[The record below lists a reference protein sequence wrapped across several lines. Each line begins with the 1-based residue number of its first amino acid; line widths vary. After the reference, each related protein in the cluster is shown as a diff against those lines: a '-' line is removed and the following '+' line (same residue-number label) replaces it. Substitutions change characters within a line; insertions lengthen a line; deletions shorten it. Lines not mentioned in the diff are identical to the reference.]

1 VRVVKA
7 VGIVVLL
14 ILSVAAFAGATGASA
29 DIMCKQN
36 ENPCAVGN
44 RYAEHTTFTFTAP
57 TVTLTSGTFSVTCKG
72 VFSGP
77 VLRDLGAGMGQEVE
91 VTAVTYSMCTG
102 NCTTA
107 TATGLPW
114 IGTFRAGPPAT
125 LAVMQRFRLSG
136 CGGFLCDY
144 EAKEAVLNFTG
155 GKGVEAKEPAL
166 LKAEGVKLTRGGES
180 SKLFCPETVTEKA
193 TFEETEPKTGIWESK
208 EP

>member
-1 VRVVKA
+1 
-7 VGIVVLL
+7 
-14 ILSVAAFAGATGASA
+14 
-29 DIMCKQN
+29 MCKLN

-44 RYAEHTTFTFTAP
+44 RYAENTTFTSMTP
-57 TVTLTSGTFSVTCKG
+57 SVTLTSGTFSVTCKG
-72 VFSGP
+72 VFSGN

-91 VTAVTYSMCTG
+91 VRTVTYSMCAG

-107 TATGLPW
+107 AATGLPW
-114 IGTFRAGPPAT
+114 IGTFRAGPPAAT

-136 CGGFLCDY
+136 CAGLVCEY
-144 EAKEAVLNFTG
+144 EAKETVLNFTR

-166 LKAEGVKLTRGGES
+166 LKAEGVKLARVGES

-193 TFEETEPKTGIWESK
+193 TFEETAPKTGVWESK